1 MRSMVEGFFVRGAG
15 MGGVERARRLRRQM
29 SPPEI
34 ALWQYLRTRP
44 GGLRFRRQHPIDP
57 YTLDF
62 YCREAGVD
70 IEVDGD
76 AHDMGDNP
84 QRDERRDAWLAERG
98 VLTLRFLAADVL
110 GELDAV
116 AKRIE
121 EVCASRVPQ
130 GRHRR
135 QDDN

>member
-1 MRSMVEGFFVRGAG
+1 
-15 MGGVERARRLRRQM
+15 
-29 SPPEI
+29 
-34 ALWQYLRTRP
+34 
-44 GGLRFRRQHPIDP
+44 
-57 YTLDF
+57 
-62 YCREAGVD
+62 
-70 IEVDGD
+70 
-76 AHDMGDNP
+76 MGDNP

-110 GELDAV
+110 GELEAV

-121 EVCASRVPQ
+121 EACASRVPQ